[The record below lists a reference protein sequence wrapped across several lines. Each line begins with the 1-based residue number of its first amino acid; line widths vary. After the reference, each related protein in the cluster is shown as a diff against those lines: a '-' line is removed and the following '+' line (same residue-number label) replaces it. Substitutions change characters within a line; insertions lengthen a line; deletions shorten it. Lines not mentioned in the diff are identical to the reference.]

1 MSVISYFLTLFTIG
15 LVSSAA
21 AATASTIRKSFLLP
35 ISFLFLSY
43 SDDISYANIRVEN
56 ERGRPALNSLSDQ
69 SFFSMEEFILSTQ
82 WKLYS
87 NVNKNGNSFA
97 IVYN

>member
-21 AATASTIRKSFLLP
+21 ATTSTIRSFLLP

-69 SFFSMEEFILSTQ
+69 SFFSMEEFIQ
-82 WKLYS
+82 IGRAH
-87 NVNKNGNSFA
+87 V
-97 IVYN
+97 

>member
-15 LVSSAA
+15 LVFSA
-21 AATASTIRKSFLLP
+21 AATASTIRRSFLLP
-35 ISFLFLSY
+35 VSFLFLSY

-87 NVNKNGNSFA
+87 NVNENWNNFA
-97 IVYN
+97 IAYN

>member
-15 LVSSAA
+15 LVSSTTSA
-21 AATASTIRKSFLLP
+21 IRRSFLLP
-35 ISFLFLSY
+35 LSFLFLSY
-43 SDDISYANIRVEN
+43 SDDISYANIRVEK

-82 WKLYS
+82 
-87 NVNKNGNSFA
+87 
-97 IVYN
+97 